1 MAAAPTATRKRPLP
15 VRLAHWAVRTG
26 LRLMGAQERRTWR
39 MQAGIPDMADSL
51 VALRS
56 RGFEPARAVD
66 VGACVGRWTYMFA
79 GVFPDARVLMV
90 EPQAGHIPVLADV
103 AAHLAPNVVH
113 AHALLGAAAAA
124 QVPFV
129 VLDDGLGG
137 TGSSVFPEN
146 SNVPRHT
153 IGMPMQT
160 LADLVEETGFGQ
172 PDFLKLDVQGYELEV
187 LKGARS
193 LLRGVQ
199 FILLEVSTWPY
210 NVGAPLLHEVVAWLS
225 DAGFAA
231 YDLCGVSRR
240 PDATLLQLDL
250 LFVNRSS
257 PLLKETRTLF
267 ARWQPDAGI

>member
-1 MAAAPTATRKRPLP
+1 MAAESNSPRKRLLP
-15 VRLAHWAVRTG
+15 VRLGRWAVRTG
-26 LRLMGAQERRTWR
+26 LRLMGARERRVWR
-39 MQAGIPDMADSL
+39 AEAGIPDMADSL
-51 VALRS
+51 IALRG
-56 RGFEPARAVD
+56 RGFQPARAVD
-66 VGACVGRWTYMFA
+66 IGACVGRWTYMFA

-90 EPQAGHIPVLADV
+90 EPQASHIPALAEV
-103 AAHLAPNVVH
+103 AANLAPNVGY
-113 AHALLGAAAAA
+113 AQALLGAEAVA

-160 LADLVEETGFGQ
+160 LTALLEATGFGQ

-210 NVGAPLLHEVVAWLS
+210 NVGAPLLHEVVARLS